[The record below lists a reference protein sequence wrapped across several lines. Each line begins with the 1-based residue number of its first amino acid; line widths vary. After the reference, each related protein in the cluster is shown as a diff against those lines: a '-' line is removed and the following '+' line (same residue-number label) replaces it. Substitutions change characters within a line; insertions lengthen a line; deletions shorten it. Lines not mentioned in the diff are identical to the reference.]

1 MNGNMLSKQAWP
13 LLPSGQIAI
22 VVVLLREVRI
32 RRELIALVDH
42 RPASRPVPHRIIG
55 KGLRVKQQGM
65 AGADSATQYTEH
77 LTASNRAIGRS
88 LLITLR
94 DDKTDLPVS
103 EISLDIPGKASIE
116 ISS

>member
-1 MNGNMLSKQAWP
+1 
-13 LLPSGQIAI
+13 
-22 VVVLLREVRI
+22 
-32 RRELIALVDH
+32 
-42 RPASRPVPHRIIG
+42 
-55 KGLRVKQQGM
+55 M

-103 EISLDIPGKASIE
+103 EISLDIPGKYSWEGLDRNRFLNDCFRRGDWSIPWGHGF
-116 ISS
+116 IC